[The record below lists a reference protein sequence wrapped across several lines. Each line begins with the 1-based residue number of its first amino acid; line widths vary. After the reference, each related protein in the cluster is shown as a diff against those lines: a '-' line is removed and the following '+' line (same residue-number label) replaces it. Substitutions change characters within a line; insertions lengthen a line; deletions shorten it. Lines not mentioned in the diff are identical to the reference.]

1 MNDDLTHLQQLQPEE
16 AAPSLYGVSVRLV
29 RVETLIQTLVQATNQ
44 SQNVTAAFMQRMEA
58 MEQRQTKLESNMA
71 TRDDLQKLCT
81 DITSVRLNDA
91 EQRGGTKIASWS
103 VDKLLSIIAII
114 VSLVAVFGVGQNRE
128 KINTIQ
134 STPSQ
139 SAQPFQP

>member
-1 MNDDLTHLQQLQPEE
+1 MNDDLTHLQQPQPEE

-29 RVETLIQTLVQATNQ
+29 RVETLIHTLVQATNQ